1 MRLDDFII
9 INICIHLAIIGVFST
24 FVTLQIIFLIV
35 HIAFIIIQKR
45 FKDVDVKPLFVKG
58 LAWFLFS
65 QSYVLGKS
73 H

>member
-9 INICIHLAIIGVFST
+9 INICIHLAIIGVFSS

-35 HIAFIIIQKR
+35 HIAFIIVQKR
-45 FKDVDVKPLFVKG
+45 FKDVDVKPPFVEG
-58 LAWFLFS
+58 LVLILFS
-65 QSYVLGKS
+65 QSYILGKS